1 MNMQL
6 KSGVQCIEQY
16 DGWLVIDTH
25 GDAPTL
31 KLAPALR
38 SELEYLQL
46 ATPKRG
52 QMPSGVT
59 DLVQQLGRYGLVYQT
74 ELQPQIRQKSRQGC
88 WRLPNPDRLAALL
101 AAGLHRLPAVLR
113 AAVWYGVPLFS
124 LLLIALFI
132 QQSITAAATSV
143 SWPSLWLLAWLPLG
157 WSCHELCHAIACRFF
172 GIPVSGMG
180 VRWAGRLFPTPFIS
194 TKALPAQPSPLA
206 RSRIALA
213 GPWCDLTLAC
223 GFAILALLQPA
234 QSVWLWLAALQLSQ
248 SISNL
253 SPFRD
258 SDGLQ
263 TLRQRLTDPL
273 GRLDSRYPMF
283 RRRFRQAYTVLLLL
297 PPLLLACYFLTG
309 V

>member
-16 DGWLVIDTH
+16 DGWLVIDTK

-31 KLAPALR
+31 KLAPVLR

-46 ATPKRG
+46 ATANRG
-52 QMPSGVT
+52 QMPAGVS
-59 DLVQQLGRYGLVYQT
+59 DLVQQLGRYGLVDQT
-74 ELQPQIRQKSRQGC
+74 ELQPQIKQKCQQGS
-88 WRLPNPDRLAALL
+88 WRLPNPDRLAAVL
-101 AAGLHRLPAVLR
+101 AAGLHRVPAEMR
-113 AAVWYGVPLFS
+113 AIVWYGVPFFS
-124 LLLIALFI
+124 LLLMSLFI
-132 QQSITAAATSV
+132 QQSVTAIASII

-157 WSCHELCHAIACRFF
+157 WSCHELCHAIACRFY

-206 RSRIALA
+206 RSRIALV

-223 GFAILALLQPA
+223 GFATLALLQPA

-248 SISNL
+248 SITNL

-263 TLRQRLTDPL
+263 ALRQRLTDAL
-273 GRLDSRYPMF
+273 GRQDSRYPLL
-283 RRRFRQAYTVLLLL
+283 RRRFRQAYALVLLL
-297 PPLLLACYFLTG
+297 PPLLLASYFLTG